1 MKNGADGVFLIIHE
15 GNFDHNSVLIYHY
28 EAVRD
33 AFPDLYIGLNFL
45 GTRADK
51 AYEML
56 PQGAQALWTDDGIS
70 GSGTDKSMSNLY
82 TATNG

>member
-1 MKNGADGVFLIIHE
+1 MHGGGPDR
-15 GNFDHNSVLIYHY
+15 NSVLINHY
-28 EAVRD
+28 EAVRN

-45 GTRADK
+45 SSRADK

-56 PQGAQALWTDDGIS
+56 PQGAQALWTDDGID
-70 GSGTDKSMSNLY
+70 GRGIDKSISNLY